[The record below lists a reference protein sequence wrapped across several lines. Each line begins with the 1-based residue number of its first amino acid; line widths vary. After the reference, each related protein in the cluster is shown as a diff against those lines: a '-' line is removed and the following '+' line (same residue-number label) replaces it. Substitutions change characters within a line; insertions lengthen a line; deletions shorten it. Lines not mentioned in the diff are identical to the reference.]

1 MTYKPF
7 KPLQLNR
14 RPSENEKPTQSNNG
28 PSEPP
33 AKKRRISNDS
43 DPGAT
48 TSSAAQYAAL
58 PKPAPKPGKT
68 FLAHRAPLKTLNNGK
83 SAEPAAKEYSGIE
96 SYYTVLWRKPTAKK
110 HKTWDGDGVL
120 SITYGYAHL
129 QDIDGR
135 EMGKTMWKLPLFPGS
150 TLSVA
155 GKDVEIDAVLSKED
169 FMAGKP
175 FLGGKPPEKKPAP
188 APFKKP
194 TKAQKIKAEEAEKE
208 EAPQKTINAAS
219 QQIKAKFKNP
229 MNERRPS
236 GEERLPPPAPKPRHN
251 PDAPDA
257 LVMKRPKT
265 VPKGR
270 QVVDVVM
277 DPFLARHLRDH
288 QREGVSFM
296 YECVMGMRESGEGAI
311 LADEMG
317 LGKTLQT
324 IALLW
329 TLLKQNPID
338 GAGPVVK
345 KALIVCPVSL
355 IQNWRKEFRKWL
367 GTDKVGVFV
376 VDNDKK
382 IRLTDFT
389 KGKIYNVMII
399 GYEKLRT
406 VQKELNEG
414 DSIDIVIADEG
425 HRLKTAQNK
434 AAAAIRSLKT
444 ERRIVLSGT
453 PLQNDLSEFF
463 AMVDLVNPGLLGKY
477 TTFKREFETPIVKAR
492 QPEATAKDTEKGE
505 GRSEELARLTGQFIL
520 RRTADVIAKYLPPK
534 TETILFCRPTPP
546 QAALYRA
553 VLESPIFAASLG
565 STETSLQLINVL
577 KKICNSP
584 ALLTKQSSEDNS
596 ENTTNLLASL
606 PQKLLK
612 ADNGASAKILVLNS
626 LLHQLRGNTQEK
638 IVLVSNY
645 TSTLDILGNLL
656 TSHGYNFLRL
666 DGSTPANKR
675 QALVDKFN
683 KEKPDQCFAFLLSAK
698 AGGTGLNLIGAS
710 RLVLF
715 DVDWN
720 PATDLQAMARIHRD
734 GQKNHCFIY
743 RFVVKGALDEKIYQ
757 RQVTKMGLADAV
769 VDSKKSNQSF
779 SKEELKALFTLDE
792 DEGPPKT
799 HELLN
804 CVCEGKGNAPEKE
817 CLVEEDEEDMES
829 SKKGF
834 GTSMDDPAADDDSGD
849 DEELPILGKL
859 VSAATVNM
867 EEQERKIK
875 KLEAKEK
882 KKARAKYGKDGEEE
896 TVALMKFLHID
907 VERVR
912 NGEEEVEALVED
924 LVLMDCLKEEET
936 RVAYMF
942 AKTTS

>member
-7 KPLQLNR
+7 KPLQLKR
-14 RPSENEKPTQSNNG
+14 RPSENTNLTQSSNG
-28 PSEPP
+28 SSDPP
-33 AKKRRISNDS
+33 VKKRRISNDS

-48 TSSAAQYAAL
+48 ATAAAQYAAL
-58 PKPAPKPGKT
+58 PKPAQKPGKT
-68 FLAHRAPLKTLNNGK
+68 FLAHRAPLKTLSNGK
-83 SAEPAAKEYSGIE
+83 SAETAAKEYSGIE
-96 SYYTVLWRKPTAKK
+96 SYYTVLWRKPTQKK

-135 EMGKTMWKLPLFPGS
+135 EMGKTIWKLPLFPGS
-150 TLSVA
+150 TLSVG
-155 GKDVEIDAVLSKED
+155 GKDVEIDAALSKED
-169 FMAGKP
+169 FLAGKP

-194 TKAQKIKAEEAEKE
+194 TKAQKTKEDEAEQDGI
-208 EAPQKTINAAS
+208 PQKTVNAAS
-219 QQIKAKFKNP
+219 QQVKAKFKNP
-229 MNERRPS
+229 MNERRPP
-236 GEERLPPPAPKPRHN
+236 GEERMPPPAPKPRHN

-265 VPKGR
+265 VPKGK
-270 QVVDVVM
+270 QIVDVVV

-288 QREGVSFM
+288 QREGVKFM

-329 TLLKQNPID
+329 TLLKQGPID
-338 GAGPVVK
+338 GNAPVVK
-345 KALIVCPVSL
+345 KALIVCPVTL

-382 IRLTDFT
+382 IRIKDFT
-389 KGKIYNVMII
+389 KGRIYNVMII

-414 DSIDIVIADEG
+414 DAIDIVIADEG

-434 AAAAIRSLKT
+434 AAAAIRSLRT

-477 TTFKREFETPIVKAR
+477 TTFKREFETPIIKAR

-553 VLESPIFAASLG
+553 VLESPMFAASMGSG
-565 STETSLQLINVL
+565 STEVSLQLINIL

-584 ALLTKQSSEDNS
+584 ALLTKQSPEDNS
-596 ENTTNLLASL
+596 DSTSTLLASL
-606 PQKLLK
+606 PSKFLK
-612 ADNGASAKILVLNS
+612 VDNGASAKILVLNS
-626 LLHQLRGNTQEK
+626 LLHQLRNNTQEK

-666 DGSTPANKR
+666 DGSTPASKR
-675 QALVDKFN
+675 QVLVDKFN
-683 KEKPDQCFAFLLSAK
+683 KEKPEQSFAFLLSAK
-698 AGGTGLNLIGAS
+698 AGGAGLNLIGAS

-734 GQKNHCFIY
+734 GQKHHCFIY

-769 VDSKKSNQSF
+769 VDSKKSNQTF

-792 DEGPPKT
+792 DDGPPKT
-799 HELLN
+799 HELLR
-804 CVCEGKGNAPEKE
+804 CECEGKGNAPEKV
-817 CLVEEDEEDMES
+817 CLSEDGDDANIG
-829 SKKGF
+829 KKGF
-834 GTSMDDPAADDDSGD
+834 GTSMGDPAADEDSD

-875 KLEAKEK
+875 KNEAKEK
-882 KKARAKYGKDGEEE
+882 KKAKAKFGKETDEE
-896 TVALMKFLHID
+896 TAALMKFLHID

-924 LVLMDCLKEEET
+924 LELLDCLKEQET
-936 RVAYMF
+936 RIAYVF